1 MKFQLKKILLI
12 LILLF
17 CSASTNSL
25 FILSNRGIASS
36 NQSIQRI
43 ALILD
48 SSEFYDSYFINDVLN
63 GFDLVNQTYN
73 IDYDVYQLTNYTS
86 PSTSGD
92 ETINRYPYRATYY
105 YNNSA
110 TNHTEL
116 ANELV
121 GTAQYDLIVFIGYEL
136 RREKKENY
144 LPVRYPDTK
153 FLYYD
158 LSGDLPSHPGDK
170 LGTNVAVVS
179 FNESHVGF
187 IAGTLAAAM
196 SPLPQK
202 IAMIGTYRNSV
213 GIELDDPDDPKSLP
227 PDPRS
232 WQLITGFQ
240 SGFLRKSADVEFY
253 ISFIDYYW
261 KNWSSYTKARGLVE
275 ELDDQGY
282 ELVFAA
288 LQNNNTLGVIDGFTG
303 SVVAVDSDRIITDE
317 LEPLKVV
324 KNNTKTI
331 LTIFEAFNQ
340 SQNGFLSGE
349 FTFGLADNIFYPSGW
364 ERNDF
369 DSEDINKIMGE
380 IYTDVVISKVKIPT
394 SIKHAEN
401 TPSFEI
407 LTISGLILYLSA
419 TRYNRKKRKR

>member
-1 MKFQLKKILLI
+1 MDCQRRVSMLI
-12 LILLF
+12 
-17 CSASTNSL
+17 
-25 FILSNRGIASS
+25 
-36 NQSIQRI
+36 QWQR
-43 ALILD
+43 L
-48 SSEFYDSYFINDVLN
+48 
-63 GFDLVNQTYN
+63 
-73 IDYDVYQLTNYTS
+73 
-86 PSTSGD
+86 
-92 ETINRYPYRATYY
+92 
-105 YNNSA
+105 
-110 TNHTEL
+110 
-116 ANELV
+116 
-121 GTAQYDLIVFIGYEL
+121 
-136 RREKKENY
+136 
-144 LPVRYPDTK
+144 
-153 FLYYD
+153 
-158 LSGDLPSHPGDK
+158 
-170 LGTNVAVVS
+170 
-179 FNESHVGF
+179 
-187 IAGTLAAAM
+187 
-196 SPLPQK
+196 
-202 IAMIGTYRNSV
+202 
-213 GIELDDPDDPKSLP
+213 
-227 PDPRS
+227 
-232 WQLITGFQ
+232 
-240 SGFLRKSADVEFY
+240 
-253 ISFIDYYW
+253 DYYW